1 MEHQNY
7 KCSTDLG
14 SSSTLFRFVPHSSCF
29 TVIRHALALY
39 KTALLCNE
47 YKLDI
52 CISLW
57 SHSTCRQSVRPNSVG
72 DECHRQLSQT
82 ITNGKYQR
90 AVDYI
95 CYVLLAVNQPV
106 IERKVTHNKCR
117 QNSNLLHSS
126 LICFWSLN
134 NKENG
139 SLFCSFNEKN
149 VTKVSFFPQ
158 KILSGWIAFK
168 PFVVEVARI
177 RP

>member
-14 SSSTLFRFVPHSSCF
+14 SSTTLFRFVPHISCF

-39 KTALLCNE
+39 ETALLCNE

-57 SHSTCRQSVRPNSVG
+57 IHNTCRQSVRLNRVR

-95 CYVLLAVNQPV
+95 CCVLLAVNQPV

-117 QNSNLLHSS
+117 QNSNLLHLSVTS
-126 LICFWSLN
+126 VICFWSLID
-134 NKENG
+134 KENG
-139 SLFCSFNEKN
+139 SLFCSFNKKKCDKSVFN
-149 VTKVSFFPQ
+149 
-158 KILSGWIAFK
+158 SGCYQTL
-168 PFVVEVARI
+168 VVEVVRI